1 MQPVLGSLCVPL
13 LTIETTCD
21 ETAAAVITRSRD
33 VLSSV
38 VASQDELHARWR
50 GVVPEVASR
59 AHLERIIP
67 VIDEAMSKAG
77 VSKASLEAVAVA
89 VRPGLVGSLLVGLSA
104 AKGIAAAL
112 NIPIVGYD
120 HIAAHLYACRL
131 AYGEAM
137 IYPCVGLV
145 ASGGHTSLFHVRSP
159 LELERLGGT
168 IDDAAGEAFDKAASL
183 LGLGYPGGPQIE
195 KAAVGGNPK
204 AYRLPRPLAKERDRM
219 DMSFSGLKTALRYLV
234 RPPHAL
240 SDTPP
245 PVGQRLADLAASFQ
259 QAAIDSILTKVELA
273 LARTGCRALAI
284 GGGVAAN
291 TLLRESIERLGQKHG
306 VKVFVPP
313 RSLCTDN
320 AAMGAIAWERLE
332 RGQNDGLELDVFP
345 GTDRSAAHR
354 K

>member
-1 MQPVLGSLCVPL
+1 MN
-13 LTIETTCD
+13 D
-21 ETAAAVITRSRD
+21 
-33 VLSSV
+33 
-38 VASQDELHARWR
+38 W
-50 GVVPEVASR
+50 
-59 AHLERIIP
+59 
-67 VIDEAMSKAG
+67 
-77 VSKASLEAVAVA
+77 
-89 VRPGLVGSLLVGLSA
+89 
-104 AKGIAAAL
+104 
-112 NIPIVGYD
+112 
-120 HIAAHLYACRL
+120 
-131 AYGEAM
+131 
-137 IYPCVGLV
+137 
-145 ASGGHTSLFHVRSP
+145 
-159 LELERLGGT
+159 GGT

-234 RPPHAL
+234 RPPNAL

-320 AAMGAIAWERLE
+320 AAMGAIANDPEFIAANTPSSVSNAAAAAPAVVSKPASSPAPVAAATPKKLTAADLKAKKPATATATATPPKPASAKPAPAAPKKAAKPAAPAAPVQDESMDRLTIFE
-332 RGQNDGLELDVFP
+332 EDYFRDTKTQALWKVDDEGNQGPFVGYFQAGDEDEP
-345 GTDRSAAHR
+345 IRYAEHPEDE
-354 K
+354 